1 MSTIEKL
8 AEYFSKFPGIGPRQS
23 RRFVYFL
30 LRQSPTYIAQLSDA
44 IGEIKKSVALCA
56 LCYRFFNHQGRG
68 AELCAI
74 CANTN
79 RDATQLMI
87 VEKDVDF
94 ENIERAGTYKGYY
107 FILGGTLSLLE
118 RKSGTIRAEELKKTV
133 KDRAKEG
140 LEEVVL
146 ALSASPD
153 GEHTTLAVR
162 EILSPLAKEHSFKI
176 SMLGRG
182 LSTGLELEYSD
193 PETIKNALKNRA

>member
-1 MSTIEKL
+1 
-8 AEYFSKFPGIGPRQS
+8 
-23 RRFVYFL
+23 
-30 LRQSPTYIAQLSDA
+30 
-44 IGEIKKSVALCA
+44 
-56 LCYRFFNHQGRG
+56 
-68 AELCAI
+68 
-74 CANTN
+74 
-79 RDATQLMI
+79 MI